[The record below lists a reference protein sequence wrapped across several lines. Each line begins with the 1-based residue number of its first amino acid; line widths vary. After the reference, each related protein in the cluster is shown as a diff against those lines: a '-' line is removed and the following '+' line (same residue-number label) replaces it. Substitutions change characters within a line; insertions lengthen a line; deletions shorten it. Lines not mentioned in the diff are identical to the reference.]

1 MNMALIKEIYIY
13 IQSKSKSYP
22 WIDSYTFRN
31 TLLKDLKLDE
41 STLGSVSGD
50 TIWAQ
55 VMSS

>member
-1 MNMALIKEIYIY
+1 MALIKEIYIY